1 MLQLQSLANHAHRI
15 LVQPVQV
22 GLIAQ
27 PWQRTRPQGLCYV
40 STFRTTLVKKSQQ
53 ANRASELRR
62 ISLPRTRVNKG
73 AKRREQDQSA
83 NVDAY
88 RTAGLWTALA

>member
-53 ANRASELRR
+53 ANRVFERR
-62 ISLPRTRVNKG
+62 RTPLPRTLVHRD
-73 AKRREQDQSA
+73 KRRARMRSPSPM
-83 NVDAY
+83 
-88 RTAGLWTALA
+88 